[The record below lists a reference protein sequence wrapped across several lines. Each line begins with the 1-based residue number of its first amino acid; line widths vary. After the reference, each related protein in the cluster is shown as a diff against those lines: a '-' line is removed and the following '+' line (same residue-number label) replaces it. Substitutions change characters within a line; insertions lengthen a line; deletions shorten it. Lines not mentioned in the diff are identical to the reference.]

1 MPTFVKRGKRLT
13 GENFQ
18 NEMATLPE
26 RAMFVLAV
34 FITLVYITASL
45 TGNFFFPP

>member
-1 MPTFVKRGKRLT
+1 MPTFVKRGKRLA

-26 RAMFVLAV
+26 RAMFVCTCCIYNFGIYYS
-34 FITLVYITASL
+34 FI
-45 TGNFFFPP
+45 NW